1 MDSFGD
7 EVRRLMTVKGM
18 SQQQLATAAGI
29 HQTFVSKL
37 LRGEKTRLGADVMFR
52 LADALDVGCEH
63 FKPYFP
69 ETGTVKPDAKKP
81 RKGKK

>member
-7 EVRRLMTVKGM
+7 EVRRLMTEKGL
-18 SQQQLATAAGI
+18 SQQQLAAAAGI

-52 LADALDVGCEH
+52 LADALGVGCEH

-69 ETGTVKPDAKKP
+69 ETGTAKPALKKP
-81 RKGKK
+81 AKGRK